1 MGYAAII
8 LLYKVVF
15 FFKIFIYF
23 YFTTV
28 DDFPACT
35 SVHHR
40 HTVPWEGRRGLQIPP
55 GTDRCKLPWVLGSE
69 PQSSGKAGSA
79 PNH

>member
-23 YFTTV
+23 YFTT
-28 DDFPACT
+28 ART